1 VVENIDRHRRAS
13 EQIGILEAHTGV
25 VARGIKVGTVRRDAG
40 AGEFMSTCQH
50 TPACPSCDASDASA
64 ARIVSEHL
72 QDCGYALLCN
82 GVIILEGDG
91 ALVSSQR
98 NAHREKAGSRA

>member
-1 VVENIDRHRRAS
+1 
-13 EQIGILEAHTGV
+13 
-25 VARGIKVGTVRRDAG
+25 
-40 AGEFMSTCQH
+40 MSLCQH

-82 GVIILEGDG
+82 GVILLEGDG
-91 ALVSSQR
+91 ALVNQR
-98 NAHREKAGSRA
+98 RSEKRTPEVAGRR